1 MAARVDIR
9 QMQVRDGDLTLPFTA
24 DAGAG
29 TAVLDPLGQPSKLR
43 TVRWGEKCRLARY
56 ADADPAF
63 LEAQFLALC
72 SDGGPADAVR
82 RPALVALAL
91 WLQGTAAPPLPLDP
105 TGLGE
110 VTLGLCRTLGITPV
124 QLGEMAV
131 PEVEALWLALGQSDT
146 AATTTDAD
154 PVADGMTRIVIEP
167 DPRPATDDVAER
179 PPETMPHGDKAVDRP
194 VPRSAQG
201 QPQPANGQAP
211 RHTEDAAP
219 IAPRTASASPAPA
232 VPPASAPG
240 SDTPLRV
247 VRNAATAASP
257 GRLGN
262 RSARRGPPPRFRIET
277 PSPSAPAPSAT
288 IETGP
293 TPVAT
298 PAVPVQRRRIAPA
311 ASPAGATRSTIPS
324 ADGARAP
331 APAAVS
337 IVATAAPDGGEG
349 AAIALAGQ
357 LDTLI
362 EIVARAA
369 NHRSAAPP
377 DPDTSFES
385 FGDRLAEAVNELGLT
400 GAE

>member
-63 LEAQFLALC
+63 LEAQFLAIC
-72 SDGGPADAVR
+72 SDGGPADVAR

-105 TGLGE
+105 TRLGE
-110 VTLGLCRTLGITPV
+110 VTLGLCRTLAIGPV
-124 QLGEMAV
+124 QLGEMPV
-131 PEVEALWLALGQSDT
+131 PEVEALWLALGQSDL
-146 AATTTDAD
+146 AATTSDAD
-154 PVADGMTRIVIEP
+154 PLADGMTRIVIEP
-167 DPRPATDDVAER
+167 DPGPATDDVAE
-179 PPETMPHGDKAVDRP
+179 PPPPGTVPHEDKAVHRP
-194 VPRSAQG
+194 MPRSAPGPSQT
-201 QPQPANGQAP
+201 AERQAP
-211 RHTEDAAP
+211 RHAEDTAPAAP
-219 IAPRTASASPAPA
+219 GTAPASPALA

-240 SDTPLRV
+240 SDAPPRI
-247 VRNAATAASP
+247 VRSAAAAAAP
-257 GRLGN
+257 GRFGH
-262 RSARRGPPPRFRIET
+262 RSARRSPAPRFRIEA
-277 PSPSAPAPSAT
+277 PSAPVPPST
-288 IETGP
+288 IEPEP
-293 TPVAT
+293 TAVAT
-298 PAVPVQRRRIAPA
+298 ESVPVQRPRIAPA
-311 ASPAGATRSTIPS
+311 AGATRTAIPS
-324 ADGARAP
+324 AAGARAS

-337 IVATAAPDGGEG
+337 IAATAAPDGGEG
-349 AAIALAGQ
+349 AAIALQGQ

-362 EIVARAA
+362 GIVARAA
-369 NHRSAAPP
+369 NHQNAASP
-377 DPDTSFES
+377 DPDTSFDS